1 MRSAGFRLPASL
13 FVPRLMVSRRGAAR
27 ELSVFE
33 MLLSKLV
40 GAPTVRWA
48 RTQGGPVRAGRAMST
63 ITDPHKVLGI
73 PRGASLAEVKVAYR
87 SMAMQCHP
95 DRNTGSHAAIQ
106 FKAVSEAYNH
116 LSAISSAPG
125 SSQSGPS
132 FSSSCAGCGGLNGV
146 SWRPPN
152 AAAWVWSDS
161 NLPELIAIL
170 LEETGDER
178 LTQLL
183 QRYRAALLP
192 RKEMLLSIRDYASRE
207 QFRTAL
213 WRLAERNAREGDQV
227 HMGSPA

>member
-1 MRSAGFRLPASL
+1 MI
-13 FVPRLMVSRRGAAR
+13 
-27 ELSVFE
+27 
-33 MLLSKLV
+33 
-40 GAPTVRWA
+40 
-48 RTQGGPVRAGRAMST
+48 GRAVST
-63 ITDPHKVLGI
+63 LTDPHKVLGVH
-73 PRGASLAEVKVAYR
+73 RGASLQEVKAAYR

-95 DRNTGSHAAIQ
+95 DRNSGSHAAIQ

-116 LSAISSAPG
+116 LSTVSSAPG
-125 SSQSGPS
+125 SSQAGPS
-132 FSSSCAGCGGLNGV
+132 FSSSCAGGCGGPSGV
-146 SWRPPN
+146 SWTPPN
-152 AAAWVWSDS
+152 ATAWVWSDR

-213 WRLAERNAREGDQV
+213 WRLAERNAREGDQEL
-227 HMGSPA
+227 MGSPA